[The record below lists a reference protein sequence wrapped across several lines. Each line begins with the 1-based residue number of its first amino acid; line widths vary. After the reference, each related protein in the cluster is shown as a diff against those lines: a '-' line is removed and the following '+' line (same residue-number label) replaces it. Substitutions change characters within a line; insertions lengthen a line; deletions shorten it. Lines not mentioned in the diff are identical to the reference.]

1 VYDLLTE
8 EAAKTPV
15 GADGLFFLPYLSGE
29 RTPHADPNARGC
41 FIGLN
46 TSHTRGHLVRAVM
59 EGVTY
64 SLRDGLEIIRELGV
78 PVKQI
83 RASGGGSR
91 SPFWRQIQAD
101 VFGQKVATLNSEQG
115 PAFGVAL
122 LAAVGCAEYKN
133 IQEAC
138 AATIR
143 VVSET
148 APQKAAAK

>member
-1 VYDLLTE
+1 
-8 EAAKTPV
+8 
-15 GADGLFFLPYLSGE
+15 
-29 RTPHADPNARGC
+29 
-41 FIGLN
+41 
-46 TSHTRGHLVRAVM
+46 M

-64 SLRDGLEIIRELGV
+64 SMRDSLEIIEGLEV

-101 VFGQKVATLNSEQG
+101 VFGRKVVTINTEEG

-122 LAAVGCAEYKN
+122 LAAVGAGEYKN

-138 AATIR
+138 AATIH
-143 VVSET
+143 VEKET
-148 APQKAAAK
+148 DVRRAEKKRYDKAFAVYQRLYHSLKDDFKAIAALEK